1 MSSVSSESA
10 TNPSGRALRPVVW
23 KFGGSSVGDMDRL
36 RRVAQRLVEARRAG
50 ADVVAVL
57 SAMSDTTDDLLEM
70 ANGLTTQ
77 PDARELDALLAV
89 GESMSCALAA
99 IAVHELGER
108 AVSLNGRQAGV
119 LTDTAHGNARM
130 QSIDPG
136 RIVAALEQG
145 LIVLVTGYQGVT
157 DDGDVT
163 TLGRGGSDASAI
175 AVAAALGLAECDIW
189 TDVPGVFTA
198 DPRVVPDARRLD
210 RLSHESMLQLAEAG
224 AQVMQPR
231 AVELAAAHGV
241 AIHVRS
247 SFTGEPGTWITE
259 SREENDM
266 FETARI
272 IGVAHRRHDP
282 LYQVDGL
289 TPAQVSAALAG
300 HGLPV
305 GSIIGSPG
313 ELRFTSPGAEPQ
325 TVIAALG
332 DVGAVV
338 KVHDEELG
346 SVSVAGDACGNRS
359 EVTLQI
365 LESLERTGIR
375 PVLVTS
381 TPSRVSCHVASG
393 AVDEAARVL
402 HRAFNLHTD
411 AAAPQPVGAGLAN

>member
-1 MSSVSSESA
+1 WLLLA
-10 TNPSGRALRPVVW
+10 TGIPTP
-23 KFGGSSVGDMDRL
+23 
-36 RRVAQRLVEARRAG
+36 
-50 ADVVAVL
+50 
-57 SAMSDTTDDLLEM
+57 
-70 ANGLTTQ
+70 
-77 PDARELDALLAV
+77 PDA
-89 GESMSCALAA
+89 GALAA
-99 IAVHELGER
+99 LVAPGVQLWGAPPAR
-108 AVSLNGRQAGV
+108 ALPARGARPVSLNGRQAGV

-130 QSIDPG
+130 RSIDPA

-175 AVAAALGLAECDIW
+175 AVAAALGLPACDIW

-210 RLSHESMLQLAEAG
+210 RLSHEAMLQLAEAG

-259 SREENDM
+259 VREEHDM

-272 IGVAHRRHDP
+272 TGVAHRRHDP

-325 TVIAALG
+325 SVIAALG
-332 DVGAVV
+332 DIGAAVA
-338 KVHDEELG
+338 VHDEELG

-359 EVTLQI
+359 EVTLRI
-365 LESLERTGIR
+365 LESLESTGIR

-402 HRAFNLHTD
+402 HSAFGLHTD
-411 AAAPQPVGAGLAN
+411 AAAPQPVGAGRAN